1 MEQIMEWQLQ
11 LLDNPLYFGIFF
23 VFGWIAVLLLIS
35 RITGWSRLAEKY
47 RTYKKPDSKLLR
59 FVQVNWGSSLMSGN
73 IYTLGSSYKGLYL
86 AVLFPFRIGHP
97 PLLIPWRDI
106 NATKEKRFMSN
117 KVVFE
122 FKNGL
127 SRPLEISENTAE
139 NIKEGSK
146 GQLSY

>member
-1 MEQIMEWQLQ
+1 MEQLFGWQQ
-11 LLDNPLYFGIFF
+11 DILDNPLYFGIFF
-23 VFGWIAVLLLIS
+23 LGGWIAVLLLIS

-47 RTYKKPDSKLLR
+47 RTYKKPDFKLLR
-59 FVQVNWGSSLMSGN
+59 LVQVNWGSSLMSGN

-97 PLLIPWRDI
+97 PLLVPWRDI
-106 NATKEKRFMSN
+106 TAKKEKRFMSN
-117 KVVFE
+117 KVVLK

-127 SRPLEISENTAE
+127 SRPLEVSENTAE
-139 NIKEGSK
+139 KLKAESK